1 MNVASSP
8 PRSAHFFSSSAAT
21 TAAVLRIRMRS
32 AASLAA
38 LSRFKDR
45 RMFSAAST
53 YAADGVDPSLPSGV
67 DPNRIGVEGLGL
79 GFNFLAPGVAFLT
92 APGSFFLST
101 CLTGVARGG
110 ARRRGSGVTDLRGGV
125 RVRVSTLLA
134 PASSAG
140 DDPWS
145 STRLL
150 LYPLGRHDGVYGDP
164 RHGADDLASA
174 ADMYRGSTAE

>member
-79 GFNFLAPGVAFLT
+79 GFTFLAPGVLL
-92 APGSFFLST
+92 GVFLST

-125 RVRVSTLLA
+125 RARASTLLA

>member
-8 PRSAHFFSSSAAT
+8 LRSAHFFSSSAAT

-53 YAADGVDPSLPSGV
+53 YAAEGVDPSLPSGV
-67 DPNRIGVEGLGL
+67 DPNRIGVEGLG
-79 GFNFLAPGVAFLT
+79 FNFLALGVLL
-92 APGSFFLST
+92 GVFLST

-110 ARRRGSGVTDLRGGV
+110 ARRRGSGVTDLRGG
-125 RVRVSTLLA
+125 VRVSTLLA

-150 LYPLGRHDGVYGDP
+150 LYPLGRHDGVCGDP